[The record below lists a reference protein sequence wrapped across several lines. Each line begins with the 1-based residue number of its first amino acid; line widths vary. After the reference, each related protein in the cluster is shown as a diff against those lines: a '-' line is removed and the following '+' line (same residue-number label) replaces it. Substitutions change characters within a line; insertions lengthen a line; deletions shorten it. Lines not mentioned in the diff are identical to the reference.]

1 MMCTLYTWQYIFF
14 QRSTRFRHFSF
25 RVTVRLWTWT
35 DIAWSSFAA
44 FSLHLSPLPFLPS
57 RSEES
62 CFCLFIRKPRLL
74 SESKHQKGQLRLPLS
89 DSRRLREAPLS
100 QTPKNS
106 VKRRP
111 SPRNDLVVSN
121 KLFQRPFI
129 PLLWILFEQT
139 GYPIKFFTYK
149 WKSTDFPFLSYFF
162 RKWKSNVVIE
172 DRLDLKKW
180 VGHQWVKVG
189 RAIRAPDGAT

>member
-1 MMCTLYTWQYIFF
+1 MLIFTCFSCLFIQMMCTLYTWQYIFF

-89 DSRRLREAPLS
+89 DSRRLREDINRKKTFSFGHCTNQLNPPPL
-100 QTPKNS
+100 TP
-106 VKRRP
+106 
-111 SPRNDLVVSN
+111 
-121 KLFQRPFI
+121 
-129 PLLWILFEQT
+129 
-139 GYPIKFFTYK
+139 
-149 WKSTDFPFLSYFF
+149 
-162 RKWKSNVVIE
+162 
-172 DRLDLKKW
+172 
-180 VGHQWVKVG
+180 
-189 RAIRAPDGAT
+189 IRATWSFFFEPQNSSFESQCGEGREIY

>member
-89 DSRRLREAPLS
+89 DSRRLREDINRKKTFSLGHCPNHLNPL
-100 QTPKNS
+100 TP
-106 VKRRP
+106 
-111 SPRNDLVVSN
+111 
-121 KLFQRPFI
+121 I
-129 PLLWILFEQT
+129 
-139 GYPIKFFTYK
+139 
-149 WKSTDFPFLSYFF
+149 
-162 RKWKSNVVIE
+162 
-172 DRLDLKKW
+172 
-180 VGHQWVKVG
+180 
-189 RAIRAPDGAT
+189 RAIWSFFFGSQNSSFESQFRTKNTTYTIWYTVNICNLKNN

>member
-1 MMCTLYTWQYIFF
+1 MLIFTCFSCLFIQMMCTLYTWQYIFF

-89 DSRRLREAPLS
+89 DSRRLREDINRKKTFSFGHCPNNLNPPL
-100 QTPKNS
+100 TPIGPTWSCFLDGKKD
-106 VKRRP
+106 VLCVWP
-111 SPRNDLVVSN
+111 
-121 KLFQRPFI
+121 KLF
-129 PLLWILFEQT
+129 
-139 GYPIKFFTYK
+139 
-149 WKSTDFPFLSYFF
+149 
-162 RKWKSNVVIE
+162 
-172 DRLDLKKW
+172 
-180 VGHQWVKVG
+180 
-189 RAIRAPDGAT
+189 

>member
-1 MMCTLYTWQYIFF
+1 MLIFTCFSCLFIQMMCTLYTWQYIFF

-89 DSRRLREAPLS
+89 DSRRLREDINRKKTFSLGHCPNHLT
-100 QTPKNS
+100 TPPPDPNS
-106 VKRRP
+106 G
-111 SPRNDLVVSN
+111 NLV
-121 KLFQRPFI
+121 LFFGRQNSRFESHKKKFAKM
-129 PLLWILFEQT
+129 LGGEGDILT
-139 GYPIKFFTYK
+139 T
-149 WKSTDFPFLSYFF
+149 
-162 RKWKSNVVIE
+162 
-172 DRLDLKKW
+172 
-180 VGHQWVKVG
+180 
-189 RAIRAPDGAT
+189 

>member
-1 MMCTLYTWQYIFF
+1 MLIFTCFSCLFIQMMCTLYTWQYIFF

-89 DSRRLREAPLS
+89 DSRRLREDINRKKTFSLGHCPNHLS
-100 QTPKNS
+100 PPWPQFGQLGPFFQTSKFKIWKSLESLSWRGGRYINNLKNS
-106 VKRRP
+106 
-111 SPRNDLVVSN
+111 
-121 KLFQRPFI
+121 
-129 PLLWILFEQT
+129 
-139 GYPIKFFTYK
+139 
-149 WKSTDFPFLSYFF
+149 
-162 RKWKSNVVIE
+162 
-172 DRLDLKKW
+172 
-180 VGHQWVKVG
+180 
-189 RAIRAPDGAT
+189 

>member
-1 MMCTLYTWQYIFF
+1 MLIFTCFSCLFIQMMCTLFTWQYIFF

-89 DSRRLREAPLS
+89 DSRRLREDINRKKTFSLGHCPNYLTPIWATWSFFFGS
-100 QTPKNS
+100 QNSRFESQFGTKNT
-106 VKRRP
+106 
-111 SPRNDLVVSN
+111 
-121 KLFQRPFI
+121 I
-129 PLLWILFEQT
+129 YTIYT
-139 GYPIKFFTYK
+139 I
-149 WKSTDFPFLSYFF
+149 
-162 RKWKSNVVIE
+162 
-172 DRLDLKKW
+172 
-180 VGHQWVKVG
+180 
-189 RAIRAPDGAT
+189 

>member
-1 MMCTLYTWQYIFF
+1 MLIFTCFSCLFIQMMCTLYTWQYIFF

-89 DSRRLREAPLS
+89 DSRRLREDINRKKTFSLGHCPNHLNPPPL
-100 QTPKNS
+100 TP
-106 VKRRP
+106 
-111 SPRNDLVVSN
+111 
-121 KLFQRPFI
+121 
-129 PLLWILFEQT
+129 
-139 GYPIKFFTYK
+139 
-149 WKSTDFPFLSYFF
+149 
-162 RKWKSNVVIE
+162 
-172 DRLDLKKW
+172 
-180 VGHQWVKVG
+180 
-189 RAIRAPDGAT
+189 IRATWSSFLDVKNDVLRVWPKFYLMMIMT